1 MRDGEDHEDMYRRL
15 KTIAT
20 DFSSIGATHVD
31 DAWIKRKYVNAH
43 MPFEP
48 TDLKSLQGRHNYHLM
63 SSNEV
68 MQEMSAFQVSAKLAQ
83 DSRARVIGMHKGT
96 SLALK
101 AKVVAKV
108 VDQEDEDESDDEVTY
123 LQPKEYKTLHKDYM
137 ALAARTF
144 WDDPAKAKAFVE
156 EKTKSSG
163 IKEGTPRVRSC
174 FNCQEKYHFV
184 AECPYENREDHGGRL
199 ISKDK
204 SKMTRKKPFFKKNTS
219 NKKPASR
226 IVLVTQEEYLSND
239 DEEEEETTSEVAAI
253 AIASSSSPSLFES
266 PNENLPT
273 QSARCLMAKGNEVS
287 SSHSSKTTNETHDLA
302 SLREQEESIAF
313 DLFMSNLRGESKM
326 HFETLL
332 SQYGEAQHLLERKG
346 EIEREDA
353 IEIASLTVTL
363 EEEQEL
369 RVSLEE
375 KLESIEESYNETI
388 SKLIKERDRAIAK
401 CKLAKKKKVEFGVDH
416 AKLTEDLEKL
426 SEAHKALESDHSN
439 LTKSHEQLQIRLTQ
453 FDMPSTCL
461 LYTSD
466 AADEEDS

>member
-31 DAWIKRKYVNAH
+31 DAWIKRKYVNAL

-68 MQEMSAFQVSAKLAQ
+68 MQEMSSFQVSAKLAQ
-83 DSRARVIGMHKGT
+83 DSRARAIGMHKGA

-108 VDQEDEDESDDEVTY
+108 VDQEYDDESEEEVAS
-123 LQPKEYKTLHKDYM
+123 LQPKEYKALHKDYM
-137 ALAARTF
+137 ALAAKTF
-144 WDDPAKAKAFVE
+144 WKNPAKAKAFVE

-163 IKEGTPRVRSC
+163 LKEGAPRVRYC
-174 FNCQEKYHFV
+174 FNCQNKYHFI
-184 AECPYENREDHGGRL
+184 AECPYENREDHGGNLIRKD
-199 ISKDK
+199 ISKIPL
-204 SKMTRKKPFFKKNTS
+204 KKPFFKKNTS
-219 NKKPASR
+219 NKKPSSR
-226 IVLVTQEEYLSND
+226 IVLVTQEEYLSN

-302 SLREQEESIAF
+302 SLREQEESIAV
-313 DLFMSNLRGESKM
+313 SYTHLR
-326 HFETLL
+326 
-332 SQYGEAQHLLERKG
+332 
-346 EIEREDA
+346 
-353 IEIASLTVTL
+353 
-363 EEEQEL
+363 
-369 RVSLEE
+369 
-375 KLESIEESYNETI
+375 
-388 SKLIKERDRAIAK
+388 
-401 CKLAKKKKVEFGVDH
+401 
-416 AKLTEDLEKL
+416 
-426 SEAHKALESDHSN
+426 AHE
-439 LTKSHEQLQIRLTQ
+439 
-453 FDMPSTCL
+453 
-461 LYTSD
+461 
-466 AADEEDS
+466 